1 MLIGPGATAHP
12 GNRRTAC
19 GFTVEGRR
27 LPVFPTEG
35 GPDRIRGLPDEG
47 RAASGDDSPRRKTW
61 RQDVVESPETYAK
74 HESESCWTHRYL
86 LRHCEEFRVDLPDRH
101 LGYVEEVV
109 LLPDGSE
116 PIGFLVRGDSS
127 VAFVSVHQIRDF
139 SPRAGRILVDP
150 LPVVRRRAPPR
161 QPPRE
166 VR

>member
-1 MLIGPGATAHP
+1 MKGAQ
-12 GNRRTAC
+12 
-19 GFTVEGRR
+19 
-27 LPVFPTEG
+27 
-35 GPDRIRGLPDEG
+35 
-47 RAASGDDSPRRKTW
+47 RAGMTSSIRKTW

-127 VAFVSVHQIRDF
+127 DAFLSLHQNRDF
-139 SPRAGRILVDP
+139 SPRAGRILDDP
-150 LPVVRRRAPPR
+150 QPEVRRRAPPR